1 MLYRV
6 SFNKIGAEYTRCF
19 TDRAERDKFAEDMR
33 KAGYKVISINYML
46 LRFVYRMK
54 YQMPRF

>member
-19 TDRAERDKFAEDMR
+19 TDRAERDKFAEDMK
-33 KAGYKVISINYML
+33 KAGYKVHTWE
-46 LRFVYRMK
+46 
-54 YQMPRF
+54 